1 MGKTIVELAVRQRYH
16 INILA
21 IKTGECMKFLP
32 GPDHQFRE
40 ETMHHLG
47 ENKDVQKF
55 LK

>member
-1 MGKTIVELAVRQRYH
+1 MRQRYH

-40 ETMHHLG
+40 GESIYILG